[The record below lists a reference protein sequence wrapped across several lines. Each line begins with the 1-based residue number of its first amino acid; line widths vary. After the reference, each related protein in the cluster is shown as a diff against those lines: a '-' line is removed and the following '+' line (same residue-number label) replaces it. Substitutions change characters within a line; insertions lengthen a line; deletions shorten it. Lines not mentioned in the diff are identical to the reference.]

1 MKVGIGIGRCKGHS
15 LKEKGEVHSR
25 HAVSPPRSALGR
37 ALKKLWMY
45 KSLFTIDHI

>member
-15 LKEKGEVHSR
+15 LKEKGEVLR
-25 HAVSPPRSALGR
+25 RCSPPRSGLGR

-45 KSLFTIDHI
+45 KRQMGMQLS